1 MDKLH
6 LDQHISQRFNL
17 ELEGI
22 RNKVLKMG
30 GLVEHQV
37 GNGLTALLEGD
48 GDLGAV
54 VAQNDFEVNA
64 LEVEIDEECTQV
76 LARRQP
82 AASDLRLIV
91 TVIKVI
97 TDLERIGDEAEKL
110 GRFSVDLSATEEIP
124 GYRRDLRHLGELVRS
139 MLTDA
144 LDAFARLDVDA
155 AIRTAARDEDVN
167 REYETLER
175 LLATHLVEDP
185 RQVSRLFKI
194 TWCARALER
203 IGDHSVNICEYV
215 VYLVKGARHPAHELR
230 QDPLGVPLARAAGA
244 TRRSGA
250 PEADERERGEQPR
263 RTAAAAARAGARG
276 HAPRESPSPAYPA
289 RRAGA
294 RRRARAPA
302 TARPADRRTA
312 RSSRGRPARSCRCRR
327 TAARR
332 SLARS

>member
-6 LDQHISQRFNL
+6 LDQHISHQFNL
-17 ELEGI
+17 ELEEI

-30 GLVEHQV
+30 GMVEQQV
-37 GNGLTALLEGD
+37 ANGLTALLEGD
-48 GDLGAV
+48 GDLGSQ
-54 VAQNDFEVNA
+54 VAQSDFEVNA

-110 GRFSVDLSATEEIP
+110 GRFSVDLASAEDLP
-124 GYRRDLRHLGELVRS
+124 SYRKDLRHLGELVRS
-139 MLTDA
+139 MLGDA

-155 AIRTAARDEDVN
+155 AIRTAQRDDDVN

-185 RQVSRLFKI
+185 RQVSKLFKI

-215 VYLVKGARHPAHELR
+215 VYLVKGKDIRHTSFD
-230 QDPLGVPLARAAGA
+230 QI
-244 TRRSGA
+244 RS
-250 PEADERERGEQPR
+250 EF
-263 RTAAAAARAGARG
+263 
-276 HAPRESPSPAYPA
+276 
-289 RRAGA
+289 
-294 RRRARAPA
+294 
-302 TARPADRRTA
+302 
-312 RSSRGRPARSCRCRR
+312 
-327 TAARR
+327 
-332 SLARS
+332 L

>member
-6 LDQHISQRFNL
+6 LDQHISQQFNL
-17 ELEGI
+17 ELEEI

-30 GLVEHQV
+30 GLVEQQV

-110 GRFSVDLSATEEIP
+110 GRFAVDLANAEDSST
-124 GYRRDLRHLGELVRS
+124 YRKDLRHLGELVRS
-139 MLTDA
+139 MLGDA

-155 AIRTAARDEDVN
+155 AIRVAARDEDIN
-167 REYETLER
+167 REYGTLER

-185 RQVSRLFKI
+185 RQVSKLFKV

-215 VYLVKGARHPAHELR
+215 VYLVKGRDIRHTSF
-230 QDPLGVPLARAAGA
+230 DKI
-244 TRRSGA
+244 RS
-250 PEADERERGEQPR
+250 EF
-263 RTAAAAARAGARG
+263 
-276 HAPRESPSPAYPA
+276 
-289 RRAGA
+289 
-294 RRRARAPA
+294 
-302 TARPADRRTA
+302 
-312 RSSRGRPARSCRCRR
+312 
-327 TAARR
+327 
-332 SLARS
+332 L

>member
-6 LDQHISQRFNL
+6 LDQHISQQFNN
-17 ELEGI
+17 ELEDI

-30 GLVEHQV
+30 GLVEEQV
-37 GNGLTALLEGD
+37 SNGLIALLEGD
-48 GDLGAV
+48 TDLGAL

-64 LEVEIDEECTQV
+64 LEVEIDEECTHV

-110 GRFSVDLSATEEIP
+110 GRFSVELAATDDKAGHRKDL
-124 GYRRDLRHLGELVRS
+124 LHLGELVRS
-139 MLTDA
+139 MLRDA

-185 RQVSRLFKI
+185 RQVSKLFKT

-215 VYLVKGARHPAHELR
+215 VYLVKGRDIRHTSF
-230 QDPLGVPLARAAGA
+230 DKI
-244 TRRSGA
+244 RS
-250 PEADERERGEQPR
+250 EF
-263 RTAAAAARAGARG
+263 
-276 HAPRESPSPAYPA
+276 
-289 RRAGA
+289 
-294 RRRARAPA
+294 
-302 TARPADRRTA
+302 
-312 RSSRGRPARSCRCRR
+312 
-327 TAARR
+327 
-332 SLARS
+332 L

>member
-1 MDKLH
+1 MNNLH
-6 LDQHISQRFNL
+6 LDQHISQQFNL
-17 ELEGI
+17 ELEEI

-30 GLVEHQV
+30 GLVEQQV
-37 GNGLTALLEGD
+37 GSGLTALLEGD

-110 GRFSVDLSATEEIP
+110 GRFAIDLANAEDSSS
-124 GYRRDLRHLGELVRS
+124 YRKDLRHLGELVRS
-139 MLTDA
+139 MLGDA

-155 AIRTAARDEDVN
+155 AIRTAARDEDIN
-167 REYETLER
+167 REYGTLER

-185 RQVSRLFKI
+185 RQVSKLFKV

-215 VYLVKGARHPAHELR
+215 VYLVKGRDIRHTSF
-230 QDPLGVPLARAAGA
+230 DKI
-244 TRRSGA
+244 RS
-250 PEADERERGEQPR
+250 EF
-263 RTAAAAARAGARG
+263 
-276 HAPRESPSPAYPA
+276 
-289 RRAGA
+289 
-294 RRRARAPA
+294 
-302 TARPADRRTA
+302 
-312 RSSRGRPARSCRCRR
+312 
-327 TAARR
+327 
-332 SLARS
+332 L